1 MSFIILGIICFVLG
15 LILSKIDDKTN
26 LILSEITKLKNEI
39 HSCYRG
45 VEMDFRGIEH
55 KIEEL
60 KELVGE
66 DNAEE
71 KE

>member
-1 MSFIILGIICFVLG
+1 MYFIILVIICFILC

-26 LILSEITKLKNEI
+26 QISSEITELKKET

-45 VEMDFRGIEH
+45 VEMNFRGIEH

-60 KELVGE
+60 KELVGK
-66 DNAEE
+66 DNA
-71 KE
+71 

>member
-1 MSFIILGIICFVLG
+1 MFAFLMGMTVVLG
-15 LILSKIDDKTN
+15 FIYASLQKQSN
-26 LILSEITKLKNEI
+26 EILSEIRELKREM

-66 DNAEE
+66 D
-71 KE
+71 K